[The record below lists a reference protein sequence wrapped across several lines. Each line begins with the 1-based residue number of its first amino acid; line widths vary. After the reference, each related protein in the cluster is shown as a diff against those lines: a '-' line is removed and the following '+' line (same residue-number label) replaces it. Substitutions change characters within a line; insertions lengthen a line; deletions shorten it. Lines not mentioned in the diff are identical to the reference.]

1 MSKYNVLL
9 PKTAFSMK
17 ANLREKEP
25 LIQKKWKKADIYEQ
39 ILLNNS
45 GKKPFVLHDGPPYAN
60 GHIHI
65 GHALNKI
72 LKDIIVKYKNIS
84 GFAAPFVPGWDCHGL
99 PIEYQLFKELNIT
112 KSDISQ
118 IDFRKKAA
126 EFAKKFLKIQLS
138 EFMRLGIF
146 ADWKK
151 PYLTINKNYEAGIL
165 ETFAAL
171 VEKGF
176 VYRGA
181 KPVYWCCSCETAL
194 AEAEVEYHDIPSP
207 SITVLFKSEDLE
219 NTYAAVWT
227 TTPWTLPANAALAFN
242 KDFLYSVI
250 EMDIKGYQT
259 RILVL
264 DAKKEEIR
272 DKVHAKDFRII
283 SQNKG
288 SRFAGMKFRH
298 PFLNQPAVGICA
310 DFVESG
316 EGTGIVHIAPGH
328 GEDDYR
334 AGLKYN
340 LPVISPVDERG
351 LFTKEAGE
359 FRGQFVF
366 DANEKIINIMREKG
380 ALLESEEITHS
391 YPHCWRCKKPVI
403 FRATPQWFIS
413 VDKDNLRG
421 KLLEEIKRVE
431 WTPPEGENRISAMVE
446 NRPDWC
452 ISRQR
457 YWGVPIPVFYCA
469 NCGEHLLDAK
479 IIRKLGALV
488 RAEGSDILLKENLP
502 VDMICRKCGG
512 KKFSLENDILDVWFD
527 SGASHH
533 ILEERAGHR
542 FPADLYLEGSDQHR
556 GWFQS
561 SLILSCAT
569 KGPAPYKNVVTHG
582 FVVDGA
588 GRKMSKSQ
596 GNVITPQE
604 IIDKSGADILRIW
617 TASQNYAGDLRLSN
631 EILKSC
637 TDYYRKIR
645 NTFRFML
652 GNLHGWSIK
661 NETPKAQMTA
671 LDLYILA
678 RMEAVKKEVTANYEN
693 YHISEA
699 FHCLFDFINLD
710 LSSFYLDIIKDRLY
724 TLGADWPDRR
734 SSQSALWELLKNLTL
749 LFAPVISHTCEEV
762 LQTAKEEIDGTLPE
776 SVFLMEIPEEKF
788 FIPENKAGQWI
799 RLLKIR
805 ESVLKAI
812 EDARANGKIG
822 NALEAGASITGDR
835 ENTLSYFSESALKE
849 IFLISQLGEAAGKEI
864 LAEREE
870 NGILVKIYRAEG
882 TKCGRCWRITQNNSD
897 GICERCAKA
906 EADTAA
912 SAAAN
917 EPVPNTSDI
926 LEK

>member
-1 MSKYNVLL
+1 MSKYKVLL

-25 LIQKKWKKADIYEQ
+25 LIQQKWKKADIYEQ
-39 ILLNNS
+39 ILLNNA
-45 GKKPFVLHDGPPYAN
+45 GKKVFVLHDGPPYAN
-60 GHIHI
+60 GRIHI

-99 PIEYQLFKELNIT
+99 PIEYQLFKELNIG

-118 IDFRKKAA
+118 IEFRKKAA
-126 EFAKKFLKIQLS
+126 DFAKNFVKIQMK

-146 ADWKK
+146 ADWGK
-151 PYLTINKNYEAGIL
+151 PYLTINKTYEAGIL
-165 ETFAAL
+165 ETFAEL
-171 VEKGF
+171 VEKGY

-181 KPVYWCCSCETAL
+181 KPVYWCCDCETAL

-207 SITVLFKSEDLE
+207 SITVLFKSEELE
-219 NTYAAVWT
+219 NTCAAVWT
-227 TTPWTLPANAALAFN
+227 TTPWTLPANVALAFN

-250 EMDIKGYQT
+250 ELERDGKKI
-259 RILVL
+259 RVL
-264 DAKKEEIR
+264 ALDEKKEEIR
-272 DKVHAKDFRII
+272 AKFNSKDMRII
-283 SQNKG
+283 SQAKG
-288 SRFAGMKFRH
+288 IKYAGMKFRH
-298 PFLNQPAVGICA
+298 PFLERSSVGIVA

-351 LFTKEAGE
+351 RFTEEAGE
-359 FRGQFVF
+359 FSGQFVL
-366 DANEKIINIMREKG
+366 DANEKILDVMRAKG
-380 ALLESEEITHS
+380 SLLESEQISHS

-413 VDKDNLRG
+413 IDKNNLRG
-421 KLLEEIKRVE
+421 KLLEEIKGVG
-431 WTPPEGENRISAMVE
+431 WTPPEGEKRISAMVE
-446 NRPDWC
+446 GRPDWC

-457 YWGVPIPVFYCA
+457 YWGVPIPVFYCEK
-469 NCGEHLLDAK
+469 CGEHLLDSK
-479 IIRKLGALV
+479 VIKKLAALV

-502 VDMICRKCGG
+502 LEMICEKCGG

-527 SGASHH
+527 SGASNH
-533 ILEERAGHR
+533 ILEERAGHHW
-542 FPADLYLEGSDQHR
+542 PADLYLEGSDQHR

-561 SLILSCAT
+561 SLILSCAA
-569 KGPAPYKNVVTHG
+569 KGAAPYKNVVTHG
-582 FVVDGA
+582 FVTDGE

-617 TASQNYAGDLRLSN
+617 TASQNYAGDLRLSD

-652 GNLHGWSIK
+652 GNLHGWTSDMQ
-661 NETPKAQMTA
+661 TPKDRMTSI
-671 LDLYILA
+671 DLYILS
-678 RMEAVKKEVTANYEN
+678 RMETVKKEVRGDYESYN
-693 YHISEA
+693 IAGA
-699 FHCLFDFINLD
+699 FHRLFDFINLD

-724 TLGADWPDRR
+724 TLGEDWPERR

-749 LFAPVISHTCEEV
+749 LFAPVLAHTSEEV
-762 LQTAKEEIDGTLPE
+762 LQTAKEEIDGSLPD
-776 SVFLMEIPEEKF
+776 SVFLTEIPEEKF
-788 FIPENKAGQWI
+788 VITAKKAEEWAQ
-799 RLLKIR
+799 LFKIR

-812 EDARANGKIG
+812 EKARGDGRIG
-822 NALEAGASITGDR
+822 NALEAGVSISGDGG
-835 ENTLSYFSESALKE
+835 NAIAAFSETELKE
-849 IFLISQLGEAAGKEI
+849 IFLISQIGDEDGKEI
-864 LAEREE
+864 LAERSE
-870 NGILVKIYRAEG
+870 NGVTVKIYRADG
-882 TKCGRCWRITQNNSD
+882 VKCGRCWRITRDNSD
-897 GICERCAKA
+897 GLCGRCGK
-906 EADTAA
+906 
-912 SAAAN
+912 
-917 EPVPNTSDI
+917 I
-926 LEK
+926 EK

>member
-1 MSKYNVLL
+1 
-9 PKTAFSMK
+9 
-17 ANLREKEP
+17 
-25 LIQKKWKKADIYEQ
+25 
-39 ILLNNS
+39 
-45 GKKPFVLHDGPPYAN
+45 
-60 GHIHI
+60 
-65 GHALNKI
+65 ALNKI

-112 KSDISQ
+112 KSDIPQ
-118 IDFRKKAA
+118 IEFRKKAA
-126 EFAKKFLKIQLS
+126 EFAKKFLKIQMK

-181 KPVYWCCSCETAL
+181 KPVYWCCGCETAL

-207 SITVLFKSEDLE
+207 SITVLFKSEELE
-219 NTYAAVWT
+219 NTSAAVWT
-227 TTPWTLPANAALAFN
+227 TTPWTLPANVALAFN

-250 EMDIKGYQT
+250 ELDADGKKT

-264 DAKKEEIR
+264 DEKKEEIR
-272 DKVHAKDFRII
+272 DKFHAKDFRII
-283 SQNKG
+283 SQEKG
-288 SRFAGMKFRH
+288 IKFAGMKFRH
-298 PFLNQPAVGICA
+298 PFLERSSVGIVA
-310 DFVESG
+310 EFVEGG

-351 LFTKEAGE
+351 KFTKDAGE
-359 FRGQFVF
+359 FHGQFVL
-366 DANEKIINIMREKG
+366 DANEKILNVMRKNNT
-380 ALLESEEITHS
+380 LLKSEEITHS

-403 FRATPQWFIS
+403 FRATPQWFIT
-413 VDKDNLRG
+413 VDKDNLRE
-421 KLLEEIKRVE
+421 KLLEEIKQVE
-431 WTPPEGENRISAMVE
+431 WTPSEGENRISAMVKG
-446 NRPDWC
+446 RPDWC

-469 NCGEHLLDAK
+469 ACGEHLLDAK
-479 IIRKLGALV
+479 LIKKLAALV
-488 RAEGSDILLKENLP
+488 RAEGSDILLKETLP
-502 VDMICRKCGG
+502 VEMTCGKCGG
-512 KKFSLENDILDVWFD
+512 KKFRLENDILDVWFD
-527 SGASHH
+527 SGASNH

-542 FPADLYLEGSDQHR
+542 WPADLYLEGSDQHR

-569 KGPAPYKNVVTHG
+569 KGSAPYRNVVTHG
-582 FVVDGA
+582 FVVDGE

-617 TASQNYAGDLRLSN
+617 TASQNYAGDLRLSD

-652 GNLHGWSIK
+652 GNLHGWTPK
-661 NETPKAQMTA
+661 NETPKDKMTA
-671 LDLYILA
+671 IDLYILG
-678 RMEAVKKEVTANYEN
+678 RMETVKKEVTKNYDN
-693 YHISEA
+693 YNLSEA
-699 FHCLFDFINLD
+699 FHSLFDFINLD
-710 LSSFYLDIIKDRLY
+710 LSSVYLDIIKDRLY
-724 TLGADWPDRR
+724 TLGENSPERR
-734 SSQSALWELLKNLTL
+734 SSQTALWHLLKNLTFL
-749 LFAPVISHTCEEV
+749 LAPVISHTSEEV
-762 LQTAKEEIDGTLPE
+762 LQTAKEEIDGSLPE
-776 SVFLMEIPEEKF
+776 SVFLSEIPEAKFTISEK
-788 FIPENKAGQWI
+788 KAQQWNQ
-799 RLLKIR
+799 LFKIR
-805 ESVLKAI
+805 ELVLKTI
-812 EDARANGKIG
+812 EIARSDGKIG
-822 NALEAGASITGDR
+822 NALEAGASIEIEDS
-835 ENTLSYFSESALKE
+835 EKNVMPSFSENELKE
-849 IFLISQLGEAAGKEI
+849 IFLISQLGETGEKEI

-870 NGILVKIYRAEG
+870 NGICVKIYRAEG
-882 TKCGRCWRITQNNSD
+882 VKCGRCWRITQDNT
-897 GICERCAKA
+897 GGLCGRCAKV
-906 EADTAA
+906 EEE
-912 SAAAN
+912 N
-917 EPVPNTSDI
+917 SDI
-926 LEK
+926 EK